1 VFLTPKPRLRSTA
14 SPIGLEYRACPTFEE
29 TDFEEREVTIM
40 SCHTSPFRWIV
51 ALVAVA
57 LMMGATAEL
66 QAQVAGGGQI
76 AGVEVDP
83 NGVLRTKVFLDR
95 SGQLTKQRMAAA
107 RAQLDPNLAR
117 PSDLRLVSINR
128 LEKVVGD
135 RVKAAH
141 GLTDE
146 IRYLAGLTQITHV
159 FFYPES
165 GDIVVGGPAE
175 GFGHDV
181 SGRVIGIH
189 TGKATLQLEDLVAA
203 LRAYGPGGQ
212 RTNMIRVS
220 IDPTPEGLQ
229 KMQEFLVRIS
239 GRIVPSDAQKIATG
253 LRENLGKQIVTIE
266 GVSPKTHFAQVLVEA
281 DYRMKLIGIGL
292 ERPPVG
298 IVSYVAKANPRDV
311 ARNAMQRWY
320 FTPNYDCV
328 KVTDDEMAM
337 QLVGE
342 GVKLIGENEL
352 IGANGARAVAGRAD
366 RASQAFVK
374 SFTAKYP
381 ELARVSPVYGQ
392 MRNLIDMAVAAAFI
406 QERDYYGKAKWE
418 MSVFRDESV
427 YAIENYPAPTQVES
441 AVNVIWKGNTL
452 MTPIGGG
459 VEIVAHSALATDR
472 LIEDKG
478 NKLAEQRSK
487 LSIDLKEG
495 QWWWDAK

>member
-1 VFLTPKPRLRSTA
+1 
-14 SPIGLEYRACPTFEE
+14 
-29 TDFEEREVTIM
+29 
-40 SCHTSPFRWIV
+40 
-51 ALVAVA
+51 
-57 LMMGATAEL
+57 MMGTAAEL
-66 QAQVAGGGQI
+66 RAQNNNNGGGQI

-83 NGVLRTKVFLDR
+83 NGVLRTKTFFDR
-95 SGQLTKQRMAAA
+95 TGQLTRQRMAAA

-117 PSDLRLVSINR
+117 PSSLRLVSINR
-128 LEKVVGD
+128 LEKIVGV
-135 RVKAAH
+135 RVDAAH

-159 FFYPES
+159 FFYPET

-175 GFGHDV
+175 GFGQDV

-189 TGKATLQLEDLVAA
+189 SGKATLQLEDLVAA
-203 LRAYGPGGQ
+203 LRAYGPSGK

-220 IDPTPEGLQ
+220 IDPTQEGLQ
-229 KMQEFLVRIS
+229 KMQQFLVNIS
-239 GRIVPSDAQKIATG
+239 GRIQPGDANRIAAG
-253 LRENLGKQIVTIE
+253 LQENLGKQIVSID

-298 IVSYVAKANPRDV
+298 IISYVAKANPRDV

-320 FTPNYDCV
+320 FTPDYDCV
-328 KVTDDEMAM
+328 KVSDDELAM
-337 QLVGE
+337 ELVGK

-352 IGANGARAVAGRAD
+352 IAGNGARAVGGNAD

-406 QERDYYGKAKWE
+406 QEQDYYGQAKWE
-418 MSVFRDESV
+418 MDVFGDESV
-427 YAIENYPAPTQVES
+427 YAIENYPAPKQVES

-459 VEIVAHSALATDR
+459 VEIAAQNALATDR
-472 LIEDKG
+472 LIEDKN
-478 NKLAEQRSK
+478 NKLGEQRNK